1 MHLGRKI
8 AVGEIIE
15 GTGVADTGYEELPAV
30 PERTAEIG
38 MRDEEERVEALVRR

>member
-15 GTGVADTGYEELPAV
+15 DTGVEDTGYEELPAG
-30 PERTAEIG
+30 PERTAEIV
-38 MRDEEERVEALVRR
+38 MRDEERVEALARR